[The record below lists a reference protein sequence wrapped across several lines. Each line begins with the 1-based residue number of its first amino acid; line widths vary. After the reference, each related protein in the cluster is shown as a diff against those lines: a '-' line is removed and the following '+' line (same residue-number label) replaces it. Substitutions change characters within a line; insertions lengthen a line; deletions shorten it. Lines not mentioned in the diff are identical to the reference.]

1 MELFFTNKIEGDRA
15 TLDPAESLHCT
26 KVMRH
31 AAGQQ
36 INFTDGAGGLYLA
49 EILSTK
55 GKETLLQIISC
66 DREYQ
71 KRDYYLHMAVAPTKN
86 PDRYEWF
93 IEKAVE
99 LGIDEITPL
108 EGDHSQKRVFK
119 RERAERL
126 ILSAMKQSL
135 KTRLP
140 ILNPMTTADA
150 LIRQYGQMQQD
161 FQQNLHKVMHKE
173 NQQDLHKQDWT
184 KLIGHCRESH
194 RESITT
200 LIEQSKKQQGD
211 NFPPQ
216 ILAPDNIIAPD
227 KIHSPHIILAPKKIL
242 VMIGPEGDFSVAEI
256 EHATRNGFKAFHMG
270 DSRMRT
276 ETAALTAVAAV
287 YLGFASV

>member
-1 MELFFTNKIEGDRA
+1 MELFFTNNIEGDRA
-15 TLDPAESLHCT
+15 TLDAGESLHCT

-31 AAGQQ
+31 NTGER

-49 EILSTK
+49 EIISTQ
-55 GKETLLQIISC
+55 GKETRLQIISC

-108 EGDHSQKRVFK
+108 EGEHSQKRVFK
-119 RERAERL
+119 KERAERL

-140 ILNPMTTADA
+140 VLNPMTKASA
-150 LIRQYGQMQQD
+150 LITDY
-161 FQQNLHKVMHKE
+161 
-173 NQQDLHKQDWT
+173 KQREGWT

-200 LIEQSKKQQGD
+200 LIEQSKKQRGD
-211 NFPPQ
+211 NYPPQ
-216 ILAPDNIIAPD
+216 ILAPQ
-227 KIHSPHIILAPKKIL
+227 KIL
-242 VMIGPEGDFSVAEI
+242 VMIGPEGDFSVSEI
-256 EHATRNGFKAFHMG
+256 ELATHSGFLAFHMG
-270 DSRMRT
+270 ESRMRT
-276 ETAALTAVAAV
+276 ETAALTAVSAV
-287 YLGFASV
+287 YLGHIN

>member
-1 MELFFTNKIEGDRA
+1 MELFFTNKIEGNRA

-150 LIRQYGQMQQD
+150 LIRQYGQIQQD
-161 FQQNLHKVMHKE
+161 L
-173 NQQDLHKQDWT
+173 QQDLHKQGWT

-200 LIEQSKKQQGD
+200 LIEQSKKQGD
-211 NFPPQ
+211 NYPP
-216 ILAPDNIIAPD
+216 
-227 KIHSPHIILAPKKIL
+227 KIL

>member
-1 MELFFTNKIEGDRA
+1 MELFFTNKIEGNRA

-150 LIRQYGQMQQD
+150 LIRQYGQMQQEIPQD
-161 FQQNLHKVMHKE
+161 LQQNLRKVMHKE
-173 NQQDLHKQDWT
+173 NQQDLHKQGWT

-200 LIEQSKKQQGD
+200 LIEQSKKQGD
-211 NFPPQ
+211 NYPP
-216 ILAPDNIIAPD
+216 
-227 KIHSPHIILAPKKIL
+227 KIL